1 MIDSVKTILDE
12 LNFTLNSDDYTLVEF
27 FKENGYC
34 VIPKSDLVSENIDE
48 LRKIVDSLIK
58 KESWRGGWEG
68 KEEYM
73 KYKKVFQSGTNRLG
87 NLFNKDEVFRKLLCE
102 ENILKIA
109 YAVLGDDI
117 KIGALDMREP
127 KKGAGSQDLH
137 IDWIAKKS
145 ENEEMQNIVAF
156 IFLDEANEN
165 NGPMRVVPKTHTMT
179 GWIDENLK
187 DRSSHPDEIFF
198 NIAESSIVLM
208 NANLWHSGTVNVS
221 GNRRRVLFLDI
232 RRREIP
238 QLLNQKIY
246 LDDITLEKLTDIEKY
261 LLGVSEN
268 DTVFEDRVFTAGN
281 VYRKQF
287 NTTGSWV
294 AQNTA

>member
-1 MIDSVKTILDE
+1 MISSVEEILGK
-12 LNFTLNSDDYTLVEF
+12 LNSKLEPSDHEMIKF
-27 FKENGYC
+27 FQENGYC
-34 VIPKSDLVSENIDE
+34 IMSPSQLVLENIDQ
-48 LRKIVDSLIK
+48 LRIITDALFA

-73 KYKKVFQSGTNRLG
+73 KYKKVFQLGTNRLG
-87 NLFNKDEVFRKLLCE
+87 NLFNKDELFRRLLCE
-102 ENILKIA
+102 KNILKIA
-109 YAVLGDDI
+109 YAILGDDV

-145 ENEEMQNIVAF
+145 ENEETQNIVAF

-187 DRSSHPDEIFF
+187 DKSSHPDEIFF

-246 LDDITLEKLTDIEKY
+246 LDDITFEKLTDIEKY

-287 NTTGSWV
+287 NRPFYKQ
-294 AQNTA
+294 QNTA

>member
-73 KYKKVFQSGTNRLG
+73 KYKKVFQPGTNRLG
-87 NLFNKDEVFRKLLCE
+87 NLFNKDELFRRLLCE
-102 ENILKIA
+102 KNILKIA
-109 YAVLGDDI
+109 YAILGDDV

-127 KKGAGSQDLH
+127 KKGTGSQDLH
-137 IDWIAKKS
+137 MDWIPKKTV
-145 ENEEMQNIVAF
+145 NEKAQNIVAF

-165 NGPMRVVPKTHTMT
+165 NGPMRVVPKTHKMT
-179 GWIDENLK
+179 GWIDENLNDK
-187 DRSSHPDEIFF
+187 SSHPDEIFL
-198 NIAESSIVLM
+198 NLQESSIVLM
-208 NANLWHSGTVNVS
+208 DANLWHSGTLNVS

-238 QLLNQKIY
+238 QLLNQRIY
-246 LDDITLEKLTDIEKY
+246 LDETTQGKLTDIEKY
-261 LLGVSEN
+261 LLGVGEN
-268 DTVFEDRVFTAGN
+268 DTIFEDRVHTAGN

-287 NTTGSWV
+287 KTNDFV
-294 AQNTA
+294 KNH

>member
-73 KYKKVFQSGTNRLG
+73 KYKKVFQPGTNRLG
-87 NLFNKDEVFRKLLCE
+87 NLFNKDELFRNLLCE
-102 ENILKIA
+102 KNILKIA
-109 YAVLGDDI
+109 YTILGDDV

-127 KKGAGSQDLH
+127 KKGTGLQDLH
-137 IDWIAKKS
+137 MDWIPKKTV
-145 ENEEMQNIVAF
+145 NEKTQNIVAF

-165 NGPMRVVPKTHTMT
+165 NGPMRVVPKTHKMT
-179 GWIDENLK
+179 GWIDENLNDK
-187 DRSSHPDEIFF
+187 SSHPDEIFL
-198 NIAESSIVLM
+198 NLQESSIVLM
-208 NANLWHSGTVNVS
+208 DANLWHSGTLNVS

-232 RRREIP
+232 RRREMP

-246 LDDITLEKLTDIEKY
+246 LDEITQGNLTDIEKY
-261 LLGVSEN
+261 LLGVGEN
-268 DTVFEDRVFTAGN
+268 DTIFEDRVHTAGN

-287 NTTGSWV
+287 KTNDFV
-294 AQNTA
+294 KIY